1 MVLCLTSPPPPSPQV
16 CDGVLIGLLRADLLH
31 LSDFDVFLSKAGDA
45 GRNVAGLAFTMRV
58 VNRAVIVERL
68 VEPKQLTN
76 TLDFLVRVTSRPSP
90 GPQGQ
95 VLPLLQLLQGVKD
108 IAAANEKRAA
118 LAAQAPSAASAG
130 SSNLL
135 PLAPPTGKPLVIVGA
150 WANAS
155 PQGVAS
161 AAAAAAAI
169 ASADAY
175 SGEYRKQ
182 VLSLLEMWVRIQNEQ
197 PADDRPFSQYLSILQ
212 ETGCLAN
219 DAQTEKFFRVLMDL
233 CVESCAVTAKAF
245 PEDKSVLVSVLAAP
259 NTNALAAPVPT
270 PRCRLTYTG
279 VDALSR
285 LVLLLLLRIAEG
297 KVSKMNLLQKLMG
310 IFARVLLRDA
320 DVNGGGCSHELAAG
334 GTPAADSK
342 FDARPYL
349 RLLTN
354 LFRELPL
361 APANVGV
368 NGITDETAVSE
379 TSAFNAQVSH
389 CPPHVVTFL
398 AHKVLTPLPPP
409 PPPPL
414 PPGQCNFRQRAAPC
428 PTSARARLCLC
439 MARARL
445 TPTLPPG
452 SPLSPRAAWMAS
464 CTPPGH
470 RPPAVYVPL
479 PPPRRAQRGP
489 ASPQ

>member
-1 MVLCLTSPPPPSPQV
+1 LYSFHFHLLPLPSLLTQV

-31 LSDFDVFLSKAGDA
+31 LPDFDVFLSKAG
-45 GRNVAGLAFTMRV
+45 VSGLAFTMRV
-58 VNRAVIVERL
+58 MSRAVIVERL

-76 TLDFLVRVTSRPSP
+76 TLDFLVRVASRPST

-95 VLPLLQLLQGVKD
+95 VMPSPPHLVALLQGVKE
-108 IAAANEKRAA
+108 IAAANEKRA
-118 LAAQAPSAASAG
+118 LAVQQASAAG
-130 SSNLL
+130 SSGSSIFL
-135 PLAPPTGKPLVIVGA
+135 PLAPPPAGKPLVVVGS
-150 WANAS
+150 WSSAS
-155 PQGVAS
+155 PQGVVS
-161 AAAAAAAI
+161 AASAAAAI

-197 PADDRPFSQYLSILQ
+197 PADDRPFAQYLSILQ

-245 PEDKSVLVSVLAAP
+245 PEDKTVPASVLSQP

-270 PRCRLTYTG
+270 PRFRLTYTG

-285 LVLLLLLRIAEG
+285 LVLLMLLRIAEG

-320 DVNGGGCSHELAAG
+320 DVNGGGCTPELAAG
-334 GTPAADSK
+334 GAPPVDSK

-354 LFRELPL
+354 LLRELPL
-361 APANVGV
+361 APANVGA
-368 NGITDETAVSE
+368 NGVTDETAVNE
-379 TSAFNAQVSH
+379 TSAFNAQVSFFTTLF
-389 CPPHVVTFL
+389 VFTFSL
-398 AHKVLTPLPPP
+398 
-409 PPPPL
+409 
-414 PPGQCNFRQRAAPC
+414 
-428 PTSARARLCLC
+428 
-439 MARARL
+439 
-445 TPTLPPG
+445 
-452 SPLSPRAAWMAS
+452 
-464 CTPPGH
+464 
-470 RPPAVYVPL
+470 
-479 PPPRRAQRGP
+479 
-489 ASPQ
+489 